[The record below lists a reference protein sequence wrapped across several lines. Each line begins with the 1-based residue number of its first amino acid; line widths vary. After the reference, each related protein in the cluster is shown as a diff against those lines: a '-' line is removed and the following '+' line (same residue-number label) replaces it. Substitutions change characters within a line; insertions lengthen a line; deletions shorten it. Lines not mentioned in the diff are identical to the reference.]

1 MEAETAAEEVR
12 AAGWDRL
19 SEGRVCWDPHLP
31 ALAAE
36 ELARV
41 LDDLLVRQE
50 AVGLLLAQHKH
61 LPQRHPERPHVTGRG
76 ELALWTERICSGAWS
91 VKSFQSAPSAAQHED
106 ASGEMLQKEP
116 EVTAHTQVPQA
127 LRRNSVHRGKAL

>member
-1 MEAETAAEEVR
+1 MR
-12 AAGWDRL
+12 AAGRN
-19 SEGRVCWDPHLP
+19 SQQEGVAEGRREELFAAHLP

-61 LPQRHPERPHVTGRG
+61 LPQGHPKGPHVTGCG
-76 ELALWTERICSGAWS
+76 ELALWTESQNNG
-91 VKSFQSAPSAAQHED
+91 VD
-106 ASGEMLQKEP
+106 GLDD
-116 EVTAHTQVPQA
+116 
-127 LRRNSVHRGKAL
+127 LRDL